1 MARAAQSQ
9 VDALREEADRTPLA
23 PRSSSLTAASN
34 VVSSVFGLF
43 GGGTS
48 AKTGAAGVDGAERP
62 DAELADGHDGAG
74 SSSGDDLRR
83 HRQAIVLLL
92 MRSIAQVWNFG
103 LQILLFPAL
112 ICLHSN
118 RTEYLKLSASL
129 HVSMF
134 QRNPVRY
141 SWMR

>member
-1 MARAAQSQ
+1 
-9 VDALREEADRTPLA
+9 
-23 PRSSSLTAASN
+23 

-92 MRSIAQVWNFG
+92 MRSIAQVWNFVG
-103 LQILLFPAL
+103 PAF
-112 ICLHSN
+112 IYVHSN
-118 RTEYLKLSASL
+118 RTVHFKSSNAYC
-129 HVSMF
+129 
-134 QRNPVRY
+134 Q
-141 SWMR
+141 